1 MTESLDIIDFLP
13 KYPFIDDDDYT
24 TYPSQSLEE
33 VIYYKKEFNE
43 NKLTSSESKPTRT
56 GQLMK
61 HQKIVSRYMSV
72 TTPYDGLLLFH
83 AMGSGKACSA
93 VGIGEQMKSQ
103 NKINPIKGM
112 IFLARGPNILN
123 NIAKELVYV
132 CTDGRYIPEDIEKIK
147 PEMRMSKIKR
157 ELGPFYRFYT
167 IHQFVKIL
175 SRMTEQEIKNTF
187 SNYAICIDE
196 VHNLRTRDIG
206 SEKVDQD
213 IVKNYYELIHS
224 FLHTIRNKKVI
235 LLSGT
240 PMADQ
245 PSEIATIMNLILPI
259 DKQMP
264 TGSLFDKEF
273 LIPETDL
280 IQNINPDNKEK
291 LRNYFKGRV
300 SYLKSIKSDID
311 VRYIGD
317 NLGILRVLKIFPD
330 ILPDTIQNRVYLKAF
345 ETDSQKIQD
354 VEKIEQE
361 TEENLAIDQEGK
373 TGLYHNSQ
381 QASICVFPDGSYGS
395 EGFKRYISESS
406 GGSLQSAVMGKS
418 SQVSYI
424 LNSKPLDSN
433 GKVLKSIKAF
443 INENGT
449 DMENRLDQLSKISV
463 KFANVVMELFKRINN
478 PETNGSSFVYCN
490 WVKGS
495 GCILFANILEIFGF
509 RKAKGGETDK
519 KLRYGLLTSAVATDN
534 QISSLIETFNQSE
547 NKYGEIINV
556 IIGSKVIGEGISL
569 KNVQDIHI
577 LTPHWN
583 YTVTEQ
589 ALTRAI
595 RAFAHNELKKTKPDV
610 NVNVYLHATIPTIF
624 KNNIETPDVDSSI
637 DVRMYEKSEH
647 KDISMKRIEYIMKES
662 AFDCGLNYFRNY
674 RGGTDTKDGS
684 RDCDYGKCQYRC
696 IGWKDES
703 KDEYISTIPK
713 NKLDFSTYRLYYQ
726 SDRIVNLTEIIYKLF
741 RQFFVISYNQ
751 LYSMYSSEYSEFE
764 LLSALKQI
772 INTPEPIL
780 NKYGIEYYVTHY
792 KNSFYLVNNLDNSCS
807 AITQQ
812 YYTKYQPIV
821 PDINF
826 KQIVLNLSKSNYP
839 RIIKKLCSLE
849 WIGKN
854 AYMNNSTRLSNFIKL
869 PKYIQNIFFESA
881 YIADTTK
888 SDNINTQMVDWLLSL
903 AEPYITTIKHNKQN
917 IVVNLFGATDTPPS
931 YRYLDNDQNIWLDA
945 PEDISKT
952 CSQYV
957 TKILKK
963 QESSPYEYYGIVSF
977 EKFFIKRTK
986 QSAQTKGQNCET
998 MDIWKL
1004 YDILLRLSTIPKS
1017 LENYTDYPDLKYM
1030 INTINKNP
1038 DIIKM
1043 QENLKKSTIKLSN
1056 KVIDGIKTIYW
1067 YIDNKIQKNR
1077 ICQDIKEILSRKGY
1091 VIGFY
1096 LTTKTIVRIPGKTG
1110 KVSRK

>member
-13 KYPFIDDDDYT
+13 KYPFIDDNDYA
-24 TYPSQSLEE
+24 TYPSKSLEE

-43 NKLTSSESKPTRT
+43 NKLTTSESKPTKT

-93 VGIGEQMKSQ
+93 VGIGEQIKSQ
-103 NKINPIKGM
+103 KKINPIKGM

-147 PEMRMSKIKR
+147 PEMRIAKIKR

-175 SRMTEQEIKNTF
+175 NRMTEQEIKNTF

-206 SEKVDQD
+206 SEKVDQGTG
-213 IVKNYYELIHS
+213 KNYYELIHS

-245 PSEIATIMNLILPI
+245 PSEIATIMNLILPL

-280 IQNINPDNKEK
+280 IQNINPDNKQK

-345 ETDSQKIQD
+345 QTDSQKIQD

-361 TEENLAIDQEGK
+361 SEENQAIDQEGK

-381 QASICVFPDGSYGS
+381 QASISVFPDGSFGS

-406 GGSLQSAVMGKS
+406 GGTLQSVVMGKS
-418 SQVSYI
+418 SQVSYV

-433 GKVLKSIKAF
+433 GKALKSIKAF

-449 DMENRLDQLSKISV
+449 DLENRLDQLSKISI
-463 KFANVVMELFKRINN
+463 KFANVVMQLFNRINN
-478 PETNGSSFVYCN
+478 PEKKGSSFVYCN

-509 RKAKGGETDK
+509 RKAKGGETDE

-534 QISSLIETFNQSE
+534 QISSLIETFNQSA
-547 NKYGEIINV
+547 NKNGDIINV

-569 KNVQDIHI
+569 KNVQDIHV

-595 RAFAHNELKKTKPDV
+595 RAFAHNELKKTNPSV
-610 NVNVYLHATIPTIF
+610 NVNVYLHSTIPTIF
-624 KNNIETPDVDSSI
+624 ENNQETPDVDSSI

-674 RGGTDTKDGS
+674 RGTDAKDGS

-696 IGWKDES
+696 IGWKD
-703 KDEYISTIPK
+703 DQDIYLPTTPK

-780 NKYGIEYYVTHY
+780 NKYGIECYVTHY
-792 KNSFYLVNNLDNSCS
+792 KNSFYLVNNLDNYGL

-812 YYTKYQPIV
+812 YYTKYQPIF
-821 PDINF
+821 PDVNF
-826 KQIVLNLSKSNYP
+826 KKIVMDLSESNYP
-839 RIIKKLCSLE
+839 LIIKKICSLN
-849 WIGKN
+849 WSDKN
-854 AYMNNSTRLSNFIKL
+854 SYMNNSIRLSNFMKL
-869 PKYIQNIFFESA
+869 SKYIQSTFFELA
-881 YIADTTK
+881 HIANITK
-888 SDNINTQMVDWLLSL
+888 SDNINTLMVDWIRSLSQ
-903 AEPYITTIKHNKQN
+903 PYITTVKHNKQN

-931 YRYLDNDQNIWLDA
+931 YRYLNNDQNIWLDA

-977 EKFFIKRTK
+977 EKFYIKRTK

-1017 LENYTDYPDLKYM
+1017 LENHTDFPELKDM
-1030 INTINKNP
+1030 INKIKENQ
-1038 DIIKM
+1038 DIEKM
-1043 QENLKKSTIKLSN
+1043 QKNLKESAIKFSKN
-1056 KVIDGIKTIYW
+1056 VINAIKTIYW
-1067 YIDNKIQKNR
+1067 YTVNKVQKNR
-1077 ICQDIKEILSRKGY
+1077 ICQDIKEILFRKGY
-1091 VIGFY
+1091 VVGFY

>member
-1 MTESLDIIDFLP
+1 MTELLDIIDFLP
-13 KYPFIDDDDYT
+13 KYPFIDDNEYT
-24 TYPSQSLEE
+24 TYPSKSLEE

-43 NKLTSSESKPTRT
+43 NKLTSSESRPTKT

-93 VGIGEQMKSQ
+93 VGIGEQIKSQ
-103 NKINPIKGM
+103 NKMNPIKGM

-132 CTDGRYIPEDIEKIK
+132 CTDGKYIPEDIEKIK
-147 PEMRMSKIKR
+147 PEMRIAKIKR

-175 SRMTEQEIKNTF
+175 SRMTEQDIKNTF

-206 SEKVDQD
+206 SEKVDQGTG
-213 IVKNYYELIHS
+213 KNYYELIHS
-224 FLHTIRNKKVI
+224 FLHIIRNKKVI

-245 PSEIATIMNLILPI
+245 PSEIATIMNLILPL

-273 LIPETDL
+273 LIQETDL

-330 ILPDTIQNRVYLKAF
+330 ILSDTIQNRVYLKAY
-345 ETDSQKIQD
+345 ETDSRKIQD

-361 TEENLAIDQEGK
+361 SEENPAIDQEGK

-406 GGSLQSAVMGKS
+406 GGSLQSAALGKS
-418 SQVSYI
+418 SQVSYV
-424 LNSKPLDSN
+424 LNLKPLDSN
-433 GKVLKSIKAF
+433 GKALKSIKAF

-449 DMENRLDQLSKISV
+449 DFNNRLDQLSKISI
-463 KFANVVMELFKRINN
+463 KFANVVMQLFDRINN
-478 PETNGSSFVYCN
+478 PQKNGSSFVYCN

-509 RKAKGGETDK
+509 RKAKGGEIEK

-569 KNVQDIHI
+569 KNVQDIHV

-595 RAFAHNELKKTKPDV
+595 RAFAHNELKKTNPSV
-610 NVNVYLHATIPTIF
+610 NVNVYLHSTIPTIF
-624 KNNIETPDVDSSI
+624 ENNQETPDVDSSI

-674 RGGTDTKDGS
+674 RGNNAKDGS
-684 RDCDYGKCQYRC
+684 RDCDYGKCQYKC
-696 IGWKDES
+696 IGWKD
-703 KDEYISTIPK
+703 DQDIYLPTIPK
-713 NKLDFSTYRLYYQ
+713 NKLDLSTYRLYYQ

-751 LYSMYSSEYSEFE
+751 LYSLYKSDYSEFE

-772 INTPEPIL
+772 INTPQPIL
-780 NKYGIEYYVTHY
+780 NKYGIHCYVTHY
-792 KNSFYLVNNLDNSCS
+792 KNSFYLVNNLDNHGL

-812 YYTKYQPIV
+812 YYTKYQPII
-821 PDINF
+821 PDVNF
-826 KQIVLNLSKSNYP
+826 KKIVMDLNESNYP
-839 RIIKKLCSLE
+839 LIIKKICSLN
-849 WIGKN
+849 WSDKN
-854 AYMNNSTRLSNFIKL
+854 SYMNNSSRLSNFMKL
-869 PKYIQNIFFESA
+869 SKYIQNTFFELA
-881 YIADTTK
+881 HIANITK
-888 SDNINTQMVDWLLSL
+888 SDNINTLMVDWIRSLSQ
-903 AEPYITTIKHNKQN
+903 PYITTIKHNKQN

-931 YRYLDNDQNIWLDA
+931 YRYLNNDQNIWLDA

-977 EKFFIKRTK
+977 EKFYIKRTK

-1017 LENYTDYPDLKYM
+1017 LENHTDFPELKDM
-1030 INTINKNP
+1030 INKIKENQ
-1038 DIIKM
+1038 DIEKM
-1043 QENLKKSTIKLSN
+1043 QKNLKESAIKFSKN
-1056 KVIDGIKTIYW
+1056 VINAIKTIYW
-1067 YIDNKIQKNR
+1067 YTVNKVQKNR
-1077 ICQDIKEILSRKGY
+1077 ICQDIKEILFRKGY
-1091 VIGFY
+1091 VVGFY